1 MLREAKEPSKF
12 RICIYLIQILILGL
26 NEFYLREV
34 KLVRGIAEIEE
45 GQQLEIPKLVE
56 SLSRVFKE
64 KFPCEKDKSK
74 ESQELRE
81 ARRELDLI
89 NDKLIGR
96 ENAS

>member
-1 MLREAKEPSKF
+1 M
-12 RICIYLIQILILGL
+12 ILGL

-45 GQQLEIPKLVE
+45 GQQLEIPKLVK

-64 KFPCEKDKSK
+64 KFPREEDKS
-74 ESQELRE
+74 EELQELRE

-96 ENAS
+96 GNAS